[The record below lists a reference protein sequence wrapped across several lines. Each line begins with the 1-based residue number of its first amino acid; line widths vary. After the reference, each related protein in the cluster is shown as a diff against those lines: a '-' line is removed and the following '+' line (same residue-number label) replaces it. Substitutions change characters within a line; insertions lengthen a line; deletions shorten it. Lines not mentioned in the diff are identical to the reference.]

1 MRRILIAKDVN
12 YGASVAAAA
21 VNTAITPDLLR
32 EGAIGIYGI
41 DRLSANNANTLALIK
56 DGGSDAV
63 GTIPAASYA
72 GNQLMMY
79 VGTPTGPVRVLPMQ
93 KGNLSI
99 TSAKYQ
105 APIKGVTFIG
115 WNGTEGTLNLG
126 TVLERD
132 EAEIVSIEDLDQNRT
147 KNKVSFSSAL
157 KANNDAFTVLR
168 KIMTAYGKV
177 VAMDSYKDIHLL
189 EVVSNGTFTAL
200 AQNVDVVNGSPAIT
214 FAANVTVA
222 TGANLRI
229 GGINYKVITGVT
241 AGTAVTLD
249 SPYTGVTA
257 TVVAAN
263 VGTLASITE
272 YGLKITNK
280 ENYKVFDFAVRGVLE
295 DATITYAVVVEQGTG
310 SSEQVLAIEK
320 DARALRGVFDQIISY
335 MPMMKLTTDSSVNY
349 DIYNIVASNSLEL
362 KDQTDE
368 TFVSKVEVA
377 VVFPT
382 GIADTGGKNQS
393 DFEDIIAVFYPSLV
407 SLF

>member
-72 GNQLMMY
+72 GSQLMMY

-105 APIKGVTFIG
+105 APIKGVTFVG

-168 KIMTAYGKV
+168 KIMTAYDKV
-177 VAMDSYKDIHLL
+177 AAIDSYKDIHLL

-200 AQNVDVVNGSPAIT
+200 TQNVNVVNGSPAIT

-280 ENYKVFDFAVRGVLE
+280 ENYKVFDFSVRGVLE

-393 DFEDIIAVFYPSLV
+393 DFEDIMAVFYPSLV